1 MFICSPTSVAG
12 EQSFSHC
19 SRFSFDFSVTI
30 DAGITGL
37 IVRGAEKVAQQARSL
52 GFGRAR
58 PIFVDKRYFSSDRS
72 RMSTITFLTETFRKH
87 CRNIFETLF
96 VSERCSL

>member
-30 DAGITGL
+30 DTGITGL
-37 IVRGAEKVAQQARSL
+37 IVRGAEKVAQQAQSL
-52 GFGRAR
+52 WVLVERVLFLSTNG
-58 PIFVDKRYFSSDRS
+58 IFPP
-72 RMSTITFLTETFRKH
+72 TEA
-87 CRNIFETLF
+87 E
-96 VSERCSL
+96 